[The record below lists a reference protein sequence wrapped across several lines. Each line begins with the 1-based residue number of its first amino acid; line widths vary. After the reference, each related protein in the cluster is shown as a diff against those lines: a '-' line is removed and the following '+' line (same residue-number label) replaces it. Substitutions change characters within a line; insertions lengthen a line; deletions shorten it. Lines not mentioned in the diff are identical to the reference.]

1 MDASD
6 SARRAGPSVAV
17 LTAASRSS
25 VASAAPVG
33 RSPVSHPHAQILTGL
48 PDFGHTPPRPVD
60 NRGSQ
65 AVDNLAP
72 AHPPDTPPQTPLG
85 DPQDDSPKTSGSI
98 PHIGHIYS

>member
-6 SARRAGPSVAV
+6 SARCAGPSVAV

-48 PDFGHTPPRPVD
+48 PDFSHTPPRAVD

-65 AVDNLAP
+65 AVDKLAGRLTGPLPGPLTARLTENQPINP
-72 AHPPDTPPQTPLG
+72 AYRSYLLLV
-85 DPQDDSPKTSGSI
+85 
-98 PHIGHIYS
+98 